1 MSRGRK
7 NWTEALLKS
16 WLAEGRGLGEG
27 AQYFPWYLV
36 QDFPS
41 YGRVHRIRGLKTD
54 RVHHLF
60 SDLELSAFFI
70 FDLTEFTLDIRE
82 QFPLLDLEE
91 TLEIARKA
99 GINHPVAPCTKYPV
113 VMTTDFLL
121 TIKRG
126 LEVIY
131 HARTLKYE
139 IELSD
144 PRVLEKFEIERRYWE
159 ARNISW
165 GYITEKDIP
174 CQLVENA
181 RFLHPYF
188 SLDALYPLT
197 KEQIRKITCELT
209 QRLHFDPRPINEIAS
224 ICDQQFALSAG
235 KSLAVVRY
243 LLARRLWKVDLN
255 RPIRFSERLTLI

>member
-1 MSRGRK
+1 MRQRQSVTLDFIAKRI
-7 NWTEALLKS
+7 
-16 WLAEGRGLGEG
+16 AEGRGQGIG
-27 AQYFPWYLV
+27 IHYIPWHRV

-41 YGRVHRIRGLKTD
+41 KGRVHRIRGLKAD
-54 RVHHLF
+54 RIHHLF
-60 SDLELSAFFI
+60 SDLEVNAFFV
-70 FDLTEFTLDIRE
+70 FDLTELIIDIRE

-91 TLEIARKA
+91 TLEIASKA
-99 GINHPVAPCTKYPV
+99 GIKHPADPFTKCPV

-121 TIKRG
+121 MIKRG

-139 IELSD
+139 IELNN
-144 PRVLEKFEIERRYWE
+144 PRVIEKFEIERRYWE

-174 CQLVENA
+174 FQLVENS

-197 KEQIRKITCELT
+197 KEQIKRVTYELT
-209 QRLHFDPRPINEIAS
+209 QRIHFDPRPINEIAR
-224 ICDQQFALSAG
+224 ICDQQFALSTG
-235 KSLAVVRY
+235 KSLAVVRH
-243 LLARRLWKVDLN
+243 LLARRIWKVDLN
-255 RPIRFSERLTLI
+255 RPIQFGERLTLI